1 MAAITKRGP
10 YQWQVKIRRKGYPVQ
25 SKTFETY
32 QDAAAWARTIEN
44 EMDRGVFV
52 SRKEAEATTL
62 AEALERYESEKTE
75 HKKGSAQKKLRIKL
89 FKRSELASRFL
100 ATIRGT
106 DVAKYRDRR
115 LAEGMSP
122 FTVNNELI
130 LLSNLFSVASK
141 EWGFESLD
149 NPVSKVARPKL
160 PKGRDRRLAH
170 GEEEILLKH
179 LPAGV
184 RPVVQF
190 ALETAA
196 RRGEILDIKWKDV
209 DLARRAIRLQD
220 TKNGESRDIP
230 LSSKALE
237 ILKRQPRKLRD
248 DRVFPISGAHVS
260 KSFRQA
266 CEKAE
271 IEDLRFHDL
280 RHEATSRLFEKG
292 LNPMQVAAVTG
303 HKTLVMLKRYTHLKA
318 EDLAKMLG

>member
-1 MAAITKRGP
+1 
-10 YQWQVKIRRKGYPVQ
+10 
-25 SKTFETY
+25 
-32 QDAAAWARTIEN
+32 
-44 EMDRGVFV
+44 MDDGIFV
-52 SRKEAEATTL
+52 SRKEAESTTL
-62 AEALERYESEKTE
+62 SEALDRYQKEKTE
-75 HKKGSAQKKLRIKL
+75 HKKGAAQEKLRIKL
-89 FKRSELASRFL
+89 FKKSELASRFL
-100 ATIRGT
+100 ATIRST
-106 DVAKYRDRR
+106 DIAKYRDTR
-115 LAEGMSP
+115 LSLGLSP

-160 PKGRDRRLAH
+160 PKGRDRRLEP
-170 GEEEILLKH
+170 GEEQLLLKH
-179 LPAGV
+179 LPSGV

-190 ALETAA
+190 ALEAAA
-196 RRGEILDIKWKDV
+196 RRGEILEIRWKDV
-209 DLARRAIRLQD
+209 DLSRRAIRLQD

-230 LSSKALE
+230 LSTRAVE

-266 CEKAE
+266 CQAAG